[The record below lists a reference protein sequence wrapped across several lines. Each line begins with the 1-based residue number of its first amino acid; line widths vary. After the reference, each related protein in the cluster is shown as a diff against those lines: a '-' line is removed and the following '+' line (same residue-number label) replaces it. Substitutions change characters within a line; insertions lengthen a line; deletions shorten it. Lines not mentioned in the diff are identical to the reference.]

1 MDSIEL
7 LDVKSKKAKEYRK
20 NVYVREAV
28 QVILFLEQLFCSVN
42 CERVRKFIGK
52 NCELVKIYRIYIF
65 YIETNCKGIYI
76 YIYIYIYRIYFD
88 KLGYGGAIPNCSHV
102 PTNKGAE
109 PTLLATL
116 PCAPFITEH
125 KIEIFSLR
133 SDRFVSM

>member
-7 LDVKSKKAKEYRK
+7 LGVKSKKAKEYRK

-52 NCELVKIYRIYIF
+52 NCELVKIYRIYSTLRQIAR
-65 YIETNCKGIYI
+65 E
-76 YIYIYIYRIYFD
+76 YIYIYRIYFD

>member
-52 NCELVKIYRIYIF
+52 NCELVKIYRIYSTLRQIAR
-65 YIETNCKGIYI
+65 EYI
-76 YIYIYIYRIYFD
+76 YIYI
-88 KLGYGGAIPNCSHV
+88 
-102 PTNKGAE
+102 
-109 PTLLATL
+109 
-116 PCAPFITEH
+116 
-125 KIEIFSLR
+125 
-133 SDRFVSM
+133 

>member
-76 YIYIYIYRIYFD
+76 YIYIYIYIEFI
-88 KLGYGGAIPNCSHV
+88 LTNWGTVEPS
-102 PTNKGAE
+102 PTAATSQQTKGRSQ
-109 PTLLATL
+109 
-116 PCAPFITEH
+116 PC
-125 KIEIFSLR
+125 
-133 SDRFVSM
+133 